1 MILVNSCE
9 SETQHRIVIY
19 EPGSF
24 NAVVPMYQ
32 MYYNVFSWWVN
43 HNKHHIYLLKS
54 ILIRISGYNKR
65 VKTSRQRLLEYI
77 QAHHPVTVAE
87 LSRVLRMSRANARHH
102 LSILEQQGLIRLA
115 GQRPAEPG
123 RGRPALLY
131 ALAETAQAHS
141 LGQLCGVLLELLAS
155 ERSSEQQP
163 GLYRQVA
170 CALKAA
176 AAEPLQAAVAEPPSQ
191 ASSHLTQRLTQTVQQ
206 LNQLNYQARWE
217 AHVQGP
223 RLILGHCPYAA
234 ILSRHPEM
242 CQIDRHL
249 LQELAG
255 APVVQTE
262 RLALDQ
268 RGAPFCRFVL
278 QTR

>member
-1 MILVNSCE
+1 LLSGHASIFGFQEITVASLPPCIPK
-9 SETQHRIVIY
+9 R
-19 EPGSF
+19 F
-24 NAVVPMYQ
+24 
-32 MYYNVFSWWVN
+32 YYNVFSERVN
-43 HNKHHIYLLKS
+43 LNKHHIYLLKS
-54 ILIRISGYNKR
+54 ISSTKNGYNTL

-77 QAHHPVTVAE
+77 QVHHYVTVAE
-87 LSRVLRMSRANARHH
+87 LSRVLRMTRANARHH
-102 LSILEQQGLIRLA
+102 LSILEQQGLVRVA
-115 GQRPAEPG
+115 GERPAVEG
-123 RGRPALLY
+123 RGRPARLY
-131 ALAETAQAHS
+131 GLAENTQAHS
-141 LGQLCGVLLELLAS
+141 LGQLSGVLLELLAS
-155 ERSSEQQP
+155 ERPSEQQP

-176 AAEPLQAAVAEPPSQ
+176 STEPVV
-191 ASSHLTQRLTQTVQQ
+191 ASSSLTQRLSQTVQQ

-217 AHVQGP
+217 AYAQGP

-242 CQIDRHL
+242 CQIDRYL
-249 LQELAG
+249 LQELVG